1 MSMNDDVPAAAGE
14 DLSSGGTADTSR
26 RSGRAKRSGT
36 FVYPLPST
44 PLPSSTPLT
53 STPDPGTHRMSV
65 GDASSLE
72 GDPAGGVGAGN
83 SEEGTT
89 LVSSTGTNGSA
100 SGPATTTTTPTA
112 TESLGTITAPGPV
125 PSRRNSMGVASVR
138 IAARLAQNELTSRD
152 SRSTGSHGDPRSTG
166 SHGDPRSTGS
176 HGDPIADNDELL
188 TLLGEYLLAG
198 GLEKPEI
205 HATLGGQPIVVD
217 LQVPQRHAR

>member
-1 MSMNDDVPAAAGE
+1 MNDDVPAAAGE

-53 STPDPGTHRMSV
+53 STPDPGTHRTSV

-72 GDPAGGVGAGN
+72 GDPAGAVGAGN

-100 SGPATTTTTPTA
+100 SGPATTTTTTTA

-152 SRSTGSHGDPRSTG
+152 SRSTGSHGDPM
-166 SHGDPRSTGS
+166 
-176 HGDPIADNDELL
+176 ADNDELL

>member
-1 MSMNDDVPAAAGE
+1 MNDDVPAAAGE

-53 STPDPGTHRMSV
+53 STPDPGTHRTSV
-65 GDASSLE
+65 GDAALE

-152 SRSTGSHGDPRSTG
+152 SRSTGA
-166 SHGDPRSTGS
+166 

>member
-65 GDASSLE
+65 GDSSSLE

-152 SRSTGSHGDPRSTG
+152 SRSTGAHGDPRSTG
-166 SHGDPRSTGS
+166 AHGDPRSTGS